1 MVILKSS
8 LINGEHPNVKSRA
21 TLTKQATAV
30 QVQRL
35 SEKTLSVGGGFKRCD
50 SPNPGKI
57 VEAIQM
63 WERNLTWKEM
73 SDIVGIPARTL
84 KRYLHKMGYMRDY
97 KFVSLKLKGR
107 FQTEEHKRKVSE
119 TRILTGVAKG
129 EKNPNW
135 NGGISNPKVQV
146 WNTIEYKL
154 WRKSVFTRDNFTCKG
169 CGIQNKKG
177 LGKTV
182 RIEAHHILPRRN
194 FPHLVFELTNGIT
207 LCEDCHNKTKNKEHL
222 SENIWKQRVGS
233 I

>member
-63 WERNLTWKEM
+63 WERNLTWEEM
-73 SDIVGIPARTL
+73 SKIVGISSRTL
-84 KRYLHKMGYMRDY
+84 KRYLHKMGYLRDY

-107 FQTEEHKRKVSE
+107 FHTKEHRKKVSE

-135 NGGISNPKVQV
+135 KGGITKENEKIRKTSQ
-146 WNTIEYKL
+146 YKD
-154 WRKSVFTRDNFTCKG
+154 WRKAVFIRDNYVCQI
-169 CGIQNKKG
+169 CGKRDG
-177 LGKTV
+177 SYLH
-182 RIEAHHILPRRN
+182 ADHIKQFAY
-194 FPHLVFELTNGIT
+194 FPELRFDVNNGRT
-207 LCEDCHNKTKNKEHL
+207 LCINCHRKTNTYGRNTK
-222 SENIWKQRVGS
+222 SF
-233 I
+233 